1 MTYRLCSLWLTVWV
15 SFLGFMGLVSQRSI
29 PPACCSP
36 ASPAR
41 AGAAVQQQLPSVWV
55 RTDCSRRESGSN
67 YKVNLICSLNTWRSN
82 KLSLPPSCRKGK
94 KMIGAKCWRGKVQ
107 TAVFTIHPPCA
118 AQLSC
123 CWQISLSSP
132 SGDGHGG
139 CAESSR
145 SWRLRLVNSL
155 LRLHWTQRHR
165 F

>member
-29 PPACCSP
+29 PPACCLP

-82 KLSLPPSCRKGK
+82 KLSLPPLLQEREENDRSEMLERKGTNCCFHHSSTLCCS
-94 KMIGAKCWRGKVQ
+94 AELLLADCTLLTQWRWPWELCRELQVLETEVSK
-107 TAVFTIHPPCA
+107 
-118 AQLSC
+118 
-123 CWQISLSSP
+123 
-132 SGDGHGG
+132 
-139 CAESSR
+139 
-145 SWRLRLVNSL
+145 
-155 LRLHWTQRHR
+155 
-165 F
+165 